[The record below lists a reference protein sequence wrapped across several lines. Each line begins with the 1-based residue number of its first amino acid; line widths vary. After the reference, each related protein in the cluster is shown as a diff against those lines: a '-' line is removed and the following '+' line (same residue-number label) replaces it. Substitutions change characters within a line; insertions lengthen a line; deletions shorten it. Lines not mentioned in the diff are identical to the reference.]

1 MKINLKKFI
10 SSRRRPFK
18 VFLFML
24 LDALLIAT
32 SIYLAFLLR
41 FEGSIPSQHFLNLQ
55 GMIFLALFFS
65 LPIFYFLRLY
75 SFSWS
80 YVSAD
85 ELISL
90 IQAAFLSFLFLTTSI
105 FILRDQPI
113 FFGFPRSTIFISY
126 FLIIFFSGAIRF
138 SKRIYLQIFQ
148 KSGGKEK
155 ENTLIVGAGD
165 AGEQIL
171 RSIFSFKFG
180 PYLPVGFV
188 DDNPNKKGILI
199 HGLKVLGKIENI
211 PSIVKERNIECLII
225 ALPSAGK
232 DAIRA
237 AAEKGR
243 EAGLKKIKILPSINE
258 IMSGAVK
265 IGIGALREIEMED
278 LLGREAVSLD
288 QKSIESFI
296 EKKKIMVTGGAGSI
310 GSELCRQIA
319 RFKPAILLIIDQDE
333 TAIFNI
339 SEDLREHFAQ
349 VRIAPMIADIQDRQ
363 KMSQIFKEFGP
374 DIVFH
379 AAAYKHVPLMEDH
392 PDEAIKNNVL
402 GTKTVAELSLENH
415 ADRFVFIST
424 DKAVNPKSIMGASK
438 RIGEMICQSLNKK
451 NSTKFISVRFGNVLN
466 SQGSVIPIF
475 KEQIKN
481 GGPVK
486 VTHPEMT
493 RYFMVTSEA
502 CLLVMQAAVM
512 GQGGEVFV
520 LDMGKP
526 VKIKDLAKELIKL
539 SGLEPDKDI
548 AIVYTNP
555 RPGEKIFEEILT
567 AEEGTIATANKKI
580 FIAKLS
586 EADEQKL
593 NSGLEKLFVL
603 AHNRDKIN
611 IIKTLKELIPTY
623 DK

>member
-1 MKINLKKFI
+1 MEKVFKKFLTDK
-10 SSRRRPFK
+10 RRIGKILLFI
-18 VFLFML
+18 FLDIFFIVL
-24 LDALLIAT
+24 
-32 SIYLAFLLR
+32 SVYSAFLLR
-41 FEGSIPSQHFLNLQ
+41 FEGKIPAQHFLNLE
-55 GMIFLALFFS
+55 GMIFLTLLFS
-65 LPIFYFLRLY
+65 LPIFYFLKLY
-75 SFSWS
+75 SFSWA

-90 IQAAFLSFLFLTTSI
+90 LQAAFLSFLFLTTSI
-105 FILRDQPI
+105 FILRDQPF

-126 FLIIFFSGAIRF
+126 FLIILFSGAIRF

-148 KSGGKEK
+148 KGDGKEK
-155 ENTLIVGAGD
+155 ERTLIVGAGD

-171 RSIFSFKFG
+171 RSILSFKFG

-188 DDNPNKKGILI
+188 DDNPNKKGVLI

-211 PSIVKERNIECLII
+211 PLIVKEKDIECLII
-225 ALPSAGK
+225 ALPSAGR
-232 DAIRA
+232 DTIGT

-265 IGIGALREIEMED
+265 IGIGALREIQMED
-278 LLGREAVSLD
+278 LLGRESVVLD
-288 QKSIESFI
+288 QKAIETFI
-296 EKKKIMVTGGAGSI
+296 KNKKIMITGGAGSI
-310 GSELCRQIA
+310 GSEFCRQTA
-319 RFKPAILLIIDQDE
+319 RFNPSLLLILDQDE
-333 TAIFNI
+333 TAVFNI
-339 SEDLREHFAQ
+339 SEELKEKFSNLKIIP
-349 VRIAPMIADIQDRQ
+349 VIADIQD
-363 KMSQIFKEFGP
+363 KTKISQIFKEFNP
-374 DIVFH
+374 NIVFH
-379 AAAYKHVPLMEDH
+379 AAAYKHVPLMEEH
-392 PDEAIKNNVL
+392 PDEAVKNNIF
-402 GTKTVAELSLENH
+402 GTKIVADLAIENH
-415 ADRFVFIST
+415 VDKFVFIST
-424 DKAVNPKSIMGASK
+424 DKAVNPKSVMGASK
-438 RIGEMICQSLNKK
+438 RIGEMICQTLNKK

-493 RYFMVTSEA
+493 RYFMTTSEA
-502 CLLVMQAAVM
+502 CLLVMQAAMM

-526 VKIKDLAKELIKL
+526 VKIKDLAKELIRL

-548 AIVYTNP
+548 AIVYTQP

-567 AEEGTIATANKKI
+567 AEEGTMATANRKI

-586 EADEQKL
+586 SVDEEKL
-593 NSGLEKLFVL
+593 NSGLAKLSVL
-603 AHNRDKIN
+603 AHNRDKVN
-611 IIKTLKELIPTY
+611 IIKTLKELIPSY
-623 DK
+623 AK